1 MITDRQV
8 VLMRQKLME
17 GKTQQG
23 AAAASGMSERSVR
36 TWRKGPLPSEKK
48 VKRRQR
54 TRPDPFAGVWDEEIV
69 PLLKADVEGILAAP
83 TILEWLDERHPGS
96 FDSSHLRTLQRRMR
110 DWRALNGPDRE
121 VYFEQEHP
129 PGREAQMDFT
139 HCGELGVTIGG
150 EPFEHLLFQF
160 VLSHSG
166 WRYAE
171 MAYGET
177 FTALVSGRQGA
188 LWELGAAPEVVR
200 TDNLSAATHELKDS
214 KGRAF
219 NERYKAILEHYGL
232 RATRTNPRSSHEN
245 GVAEQGHRRLKD
257 SIAQA
262 LVLRGSSDF
271 ESVERYTRFVRSIVG
286 RRNRLVREKVAVEYP
301 HLRSL
306 PAAPVP
312 EYVGY
317 RATVRK
323 WSTIRVN
330 SRMYSVPSRLIGV
343 TVDVRLY
350 PDHIEV
356 YYKGHLVE
364 RMERIRGKGEARID
378 YRHIIGSLVR
388 KPGAFAR
395 YRFREQ
401 MYPTHTFRL
410 AYDAMRGWRGER
422 ADVDY
427 VRILHLAA
435 TTMEA
440 DVERALRRLLASRVR
455 FDYAVVKR
463 LAAPAYPEIP
473 EVELSGEVD
482 LGVYD
487 RLLAGGV

>member
-1 MITDRQV
+1 
-8 VLMRQKLME
+8 ME

-23 AAAASGMSERSVR
+23 AAAASGVSERSVR

-54 TRPDPFAGVWDEEIV
+54 TRPDPFAAVWDEEIV

-96 FDSSHLRTLQRRMR
+96 FGRSHLRTLQRRMR
-110 DWRALNGPDRE
+110 DWRTLNGPDRE
-121 VYFEQEHP
+121 VYFEQKHP

-171 MAYGET
+171 VAYGET
-177 FTALVSGRQGA
+177 FTALVSGLQGA
-188 LWELGAAPEVVR
+188 LWELGGVPEVVR

-219 NERYKAILEHYGL
+219 SERYQAILDHYGL
-232 RATRTNPRSSHEN
+232 KATRTNPRSSHEN
-245 GVAEQGHRRLKD
+245 GVAEQGHRRLKS

-271 ESVERYTRFVRSIVG
+271 ESVEQYTKFVRHIVD
-286 RRNRLVREKVAVEYP
+286 RRNRVVREKVAGEYP
-301 HLRSL
+301 HLREL
-306 PAAPVP
+306 PPAPVP

-317 RATVRK
+317 RARVRK

-330 SRMYSVPSRLIGV
+330 SRTYSVPSRLIGV
-343 TVDVRLY
+343 EVDVRLY
-350 PDHIEV
+350 ADHTW
-356 YYKGHLVE
+356 
-364 RMERIRGKGEARID
+364 RCTTRGT
-378 YRHIIGSLVR
+378 SW
-388 KPGAFAR
+388 
-395 YRFREQ
+395 
-401 MYPTHTFRL
+401 
-410 AYDAMRGWRGER
+410 RGW
-422 ADVDY
+422 
-427 VRILHLAA
+427 
-435 TTMEA
+435 
-440 DVERALRRLLASRVR
+440 
-455 FDYAVVKR
+455 
-463 LAAPAYPEIP
+463 
-473 EVELSGEVD
+473 SG
-482 LGVYD
+482 
-487 RLLAGGV
+487 